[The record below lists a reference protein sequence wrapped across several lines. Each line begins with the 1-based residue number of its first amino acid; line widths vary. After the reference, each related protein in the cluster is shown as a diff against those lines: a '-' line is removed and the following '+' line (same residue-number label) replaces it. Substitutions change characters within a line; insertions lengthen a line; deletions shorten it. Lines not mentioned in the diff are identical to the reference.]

1 MSSYSV
7 LIQIETEQ
15 DSAHQAACHV
25 YKLLSEKL
33 ASPPRG
39 HIMSRVMNNDSGESV
54 DMPLFD
60 GVIHTEPLLA
70 AQIIGIRH
78 LIWVQQNI
86 PTKQ

>member
-1 MSSYSV
+1 LSSYSV
-7 LIQIETEQ
+7 FIQIETEK

-70 AQIIGIRH
+70 AQIIGVRH
-78 LIWVQQNI
+78 LIWTQQNM
-86 PTKQ
+86 PKKQ

>member
-1 MSSYSV
+1 
-7 LIQIETEQ
+7 
-15 DSAHQAACHV
+15 
-25 YKLLSEKL
+25 
-33 ASPPRG
+33 
-39 HIMSRVMNNDSGESV
+39 MSRVMNNDSGESV

-70 AQIIGIRH
+70 AQIIGVRH

>member
-1 MSSYSV
+1 LSSYSV
-7 LIQIETEQ
+7 FIQIETEQ

-39 HIMSRVMNNDSGESV
+39 HIMSRVMNNDSGESI

-78 LIWVQQNI
+78 LIWTQQNM
-86 PTKQ
+86 PKKQ